1 MNWWNLQSVR
11 TNKKQPEIK
20 LSDCLMVKIENDTYK
35 VFKNNS
41 LLKVLK
47 IKDHL
52 IEFLMK
58 NEKNSINNDF
68 LNNKQV

>member
-11 TNKKQPEIK
+11 ANKKQPEIK
-20 LSDCLMVKIENDTYK
+20 LSDCLMVKIENDTCK